1 MFALSSAS
9 SIAHQRVIE
18 IFPSYTIVGSQNFV
32 RFAIF
37 KTHYQEPPRVIP
49 AAVFFAF
56 KLLVS

>member
-37 KTHYQEPPRVIP
+37 KTHYQEPPLVIP
-49 AAVFFAF
+49 AAVFC
-56 KLLVS
+56 V